1 MFDDAILQ
9 KLIELN
15 INTITATVK
24 EAKNAKGIYTISTLP
39 IGVDIPYLFITL
51 YDDSQLNKFIRNS
64 EVIGYISVNGIT
76 TLILYLPKPE
86 RQNIFVPLLN
96 IKDNNLNYFVCN
108 QLTLQYTDKIT
119 IFHKNPK
126 NKKRTNSTTTSILDN
141 IAELSQKPNNIFY
154 ADYSLKHPYL
164 YLYKQ
169 PLTTNNFNDFKYF
182 KLYCTLLF
190 IAEKSNIIKHK
201 RTQCHICPKDLMAII
216 PKCFKY
222 VRPKNESSKSKELKT
237 YSKSYNEFL
246 KIAYKAGMV
255 KEFKLINEYISI
267 TFSDTFINELS
278 KPPYIKIPFALLNDI
293 TTNNYKFIM
302 FFINKLF
309 SVNPSSPFFL
319 NIKIKELLKITSI
332 SLSTS
337 QAFAA
342 ERLNNY
348 LAILE
353 KYHVINEQILYNAED
368 IRKNKLLRFRLSHF
382 KYNNP
387 IPIEDNEIEE
397 L

>member
-1 MFDDAILQ
+1 
-9 KLIELN
+9 
-15 INTITATVK
+15 
-24 EAKNAKGIYTISTLP
+24 
-39 IGVDIPYLFITL
+39 
-51 YDDSQLNKFIRNS
+51 
-64 EVIGYISVNGIT
+64 
-76 TLILYLPKPE
+76 
-86 RQNIFVPLLN
+86 
-96 IKDNNLNYFVCN
+96 
-108 QLTLQYTDKIT
+108 
-119 IFHKNPK
+119 
-126 NKKRTNSTTTSILDN
+126 
-141 IAELSQKPNNIFY
+141 
-154 ADYSLKHPYL
+154 
-164 YLYKQ
+164 
-169 PLTTNNFNDFKYF
+169 
-182 KLYCTLLF
+182 
-190 IAEKSNIIKHK
+190 
-201 RTQCHICPKDLMAII
+201 
-216 PKCFKY
+216 
-222 VRPKNESSKSKELKT
+222 
-237 YSKSYNEFL
+237 
-246 KIAYKAGMV
+246 MV

>member
-126 NKKRTNSTTTSILDN
+126 NKKKN
-141 IAELSQKPNNIFY
+141 QFNN
-154 ADYSLKHPYL
+154 
-164 YLYKQ
+164 
-169 PLTTNNFNDFKYF
+169 N
-182 KLYCTLLF
+182 
-190 IAEKSNIIKHK
+190 
-201 RTQCHICPKDLMAII
+201 
-216 PKCFKY
+216 
-222 VRPKNESSKSKELKT
+222 V
-237 YSKSYNEFL
+237 
-246 KIAYKAGMV
+246 
-255 KEFKLINEYISI
+255 YIGQHS
-267 TFSDTFINELS
+267 
-278 KPPYIKIPFALLNDI
+278 
-293 TTNNYKFIM
+293 
-302 FFINKLF
+302 
-309 SVNPSSPFFL
+309 
-319 NIKIKELLKITSI
+319 
-332 SLSTS
+332 
-337 QAFAA
+337 
-342 ERLNNY
+342 
-348 LAILE
+348 
-353 KYHVINEQILYNAED
+353 
-368 IRKNKLLRFRLSHF
+368 
-382 KYNNP
+382 
-387 IPIEDNEIEE
+387 
-397 L
+397 